1 MTEKAAGSGSGR
13 STAGDRMQVASNG
26 DVGRAASIIVVGGGV
41 VGLSAAW
48 WMAREGLDVLVVEA
62 GLVGWGASG
71 RNGGGC
77 SHHHS
82 PLFRE
87 EQRLWPLMD
96 DLLGY
101 PTEFRPNR
109 IRIAL
114 NETQMGLFRRAR
126 DNAAYQGFQ
135 TDVLDGR
142 QVRELVPLAGENVY
156 GGYFHHFGGHANP
169 HRTVQAYAWAIQDCG
184 GRILQHTRVIGFK
197 VQGSRVASVVT
208 ERGVL
213 GCDHVVIA
221 AGPATGV
228 LAAQLGITVPLMTA
242 RAEMIVT
249 EPLPLMELGGVD
261 GNGLYGRQTLRGN
274 LAYGGGPHEWVVL
287 PEGSWVRPHST
298 VLQASIAR
306 RLAELLPKAAHA
318 RVIRSWAGFIENTPD
333 GRPVIDRPADV
344 ENVTIATLSSVGFGL
359 SPAAGRAIRDLVVD
373 GICSFADLSIL
384 RLSRFAKLE
393 RDWQVRQGW
402 VPVAHGAR
410 SAAGG
415 AAQLA

>member
-1 MTEKAAGSGSGR
+1 VGVG
-13 STAGDRMQVASNG
+13 SNG
-26 DVGRAASIIVVGGGV
+26 DGSRGAAIIVVGGGV
-41 VGLSAAW
+41 IGLSAAW
-48 WMAREGLDVLVVEA
+48 WLAREGLDVLVVEA

-96 DLLGY
+96 ELLGY

-114 NETQMGLFRRAR
+114 NEAQMGLFRRAL
-126 DNAAYQGFQ
+126 DNAAHQGFH
-135 TDVLDGR
+135 TDVLDPH
-142 QVRELVPLAGENVY
+142 QVRALVPFAGENVY

-169 HRTVQAYAWAIQDCG
+169 HRTVQAYAWALQDHG
-184 GRILQHTRVIGFK
+184 GRILQQTKVVGFK
-197 VQGSRVASVVT
+197 TQGSRVVGVET
-208 ERGVL
+208 ERGGVL
-213 GCDHVVIA
+213 ACDHVVIA

-228 LAAQLGITVPLMTA
+228 LAAQLGINVPLMSA

-249 EPLPLMELGGVD
+249 EPLPLMQWGGVD

-287 PEGSWVRPHST
+287 PEGPQVRPHST
-298 VLQASIAR
+298 VLQANIAR

-333 GRPVIDRPADV
+333 GRPVIDRV
-344 ENVTIATLSSVGFGL
+344 GENLTIATLSGVGFGL

-373 GICSFADLSIL
+373 GSCSFADLSIFK
-384 RLSRFAKLE
+384 LSRFARLE
-393 RDWQVRQGW
+393 SDWQARQGW
-402 VPVAHGAR
+402 VAL
-410 SAAGG
+410 G
-415 AAQLA
+415 AA